1 MQAVNL
7 CLLTS
12 SAAERH
18 AGRSRLLAVTQNLPY
33 LPNLH
38 VRGRKKNHQNVET
51 SDKVRKP
58 HLPRPAQNKPPTK
71 MVDLNLKDFPG
82 SQESTQA
89 DLSVGCQSPV
99 DPARETRS
107 SGYYFAHDAVRSAL
121 ANDQSVMNS
130 RFAGKFLLNFSTDN
144 YTASKGINK

>member
-51 SDKVRKP
+51 SDKDFLPVPASFPLKLAISLSGDNFNP
-58 HLPRPAQNKPPTK
+58 HRWLT
-71 MVDLNLKDFPG
+71 
-82 SQESTQA
+82 
-89 DLSVGCQSPV
+89 
-99 DPARETRS
+99 
-107 SGYYFAHDAVRSAL
+107 
-121 ANDQSVMNS
+121 
-130 RFAGKFLLNFSTDN
+130 
-144 YTASKGINK
+144 

>member
-51 SDKVRKP
+51 SD
-58 HLPRPAQNKPPTK
+58 K